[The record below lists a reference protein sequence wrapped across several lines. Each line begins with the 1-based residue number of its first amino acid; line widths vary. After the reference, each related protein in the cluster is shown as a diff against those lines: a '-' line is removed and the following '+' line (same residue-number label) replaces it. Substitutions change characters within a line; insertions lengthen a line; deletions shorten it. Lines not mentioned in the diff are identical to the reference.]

1 MRART
6 SFASKEIANG
16 ASRAKRKHRGRR
28 LDDGDMARTRVRGTG
43 RNPDRG
49 SEALSPRGILYA
61 RTRSEMA
68 RETRPGPRFGPAVS
82 APVLGVTVA
91 RRCDFACRHIASK

>member
-16 ASRAKRKHRGRR
+16 PSWAKRKCRGR
-28 LDDGDMARTRVRGTG
+28 LDDGDMARTRAHGTG
-43 RNPDRG
+43 SSPDRG

-61 RTRSEMA
+61 RTWSEMA
-68 RETRPGPRFGPAVS
+68 RETCSGARFEPAV

-91 RRCDFACRHIASK
+91 FGCRSACRHIASK